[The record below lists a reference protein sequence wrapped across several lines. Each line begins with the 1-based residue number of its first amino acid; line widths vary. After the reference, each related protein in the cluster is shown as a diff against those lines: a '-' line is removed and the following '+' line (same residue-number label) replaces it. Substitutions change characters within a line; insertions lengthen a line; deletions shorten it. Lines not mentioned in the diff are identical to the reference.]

1 MTASYSV
8 QRWTRRSFVS
18 TAIIGALQIL
28 LLAGPFIFSANVVD
42 QLTTL
47 FVYVIL
53 AITWNALA
61 GYGGLVSV
69 GQQVFFGFGAYA
81 AIRLSQAGLPVY
93 AALALGG
100 VVSAG
105 LALLV
110 SSFMLQLRA
119 GEFAIGMWVLAALV
133 QLLVSLDPIVQ
144 GATGTS
150 LLALN
155 HIAPG
160 ARRADTYWF
169 GLIAM
174 AGVALVLFLLLR
186 SRLGAAMQAIRD
198 DEAAALSVGVPVQR
212 AKRVMFVLAGFGAGL
227 AGTVWLATSI
237 SFQPNT
243 YFGVQWTAYMIFMTL
258 VGGIGTFE
266 GPILGAVLFFAVES
280 AFGAEGV
287 WYLIGIGVA
296 AVAFAL
302 FLPQGVWGWLERRY
316 ALRLLPVGYVLKLRG
331 VDAGRQRGFARGPSA
346 PPPAAFRISQKP

>member
-1 MTASYSV
+1 MDVSGSAAEPGTLGRTVHEQQRAVVADLTVALHDLGDRVALYAYYSQGRAAV
-8 QRWTRRSFVS
+8 NMLPIKRFDDHVDARFIRRLNS
-18 TAIIGALQIL
+18 LE
-28 LLAGPFIFSANVVD
+28 P
-42 QLTTL
+42 
-47 FVYVIL
+47 
-53 AITWNALA
+53 
-61 GYGGLVSV
+61 
-69 GQQVFFGFGAYA
+69 GAY
-81 AIRLSQAGLPVY
+81 
-93 AALALGG
+93 
-100 VVSAG
+100 
-105 LALLV
+105 
-110 SSFMLQLRA
+110 
-119 GEFAIGMWVLAALV
+119 
-133 QLLVSLDPIVQ
+133 
-144 GATGTS
+144 
-150 LLALN
+150 
-155 HIAPG
+155 
-160 ARRADTYWF
+160 
-169 GLIAM
+169 
-174 AGVALVLFLLLR
+174 

-302 FLPQGVWGWLERRY
+302 FLPQGFWGWLERRY

-346 PPPAAFRISQKP
+346 PPPAAFRVSQKP